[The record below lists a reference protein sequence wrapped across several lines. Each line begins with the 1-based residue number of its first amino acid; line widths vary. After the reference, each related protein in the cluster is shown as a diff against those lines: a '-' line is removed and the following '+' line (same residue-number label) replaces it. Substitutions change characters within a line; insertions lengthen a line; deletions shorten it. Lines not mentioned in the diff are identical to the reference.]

1 MKLGSFKSKEV
12 SFILGNEASH
22 PSSLSSPH
30 LPVCIL
36 PSYPSFLPCIFLLLL
51 KSLNCAFFTEA
62 VQCQR
67 FTALRLKLEAD
78 RVSDGCGE
86 NSILML

>member
-36 PSYPSFLPCIFLLLL
+36 SFLSFLLTLHF
-51 KSLNCAFFTEA
+51 SA
-62 VQCQR
+62 
-67 FTALRLKLEAD
+67 
-78 RVSDGCGE
+78 SP
-86 NSILML
+86 